1 MVENTPE
8 SPLDARTSNQ
18 SILREI
24 NPEYLLEGL
33 MLKLKLLYFG
43 HLMRTADSLE
53 KFLILGKIE
62 GRRRRGHQR
71 MRWMDGIT
79 DAMNMNLG
87 KLREMGRTK
96 RPGMLQSMGL
106 QKVRHD
112 WATEQYNNNTLIK
125 LKAIG
130 KCNEISELER
140 F

>member
-1 MVENTPE
+1 MVKNLSSNAGDAE
-8 SPLDARTSNQ
+8 SIPGWET
-18 SILREI
+18 
-24 NPEYLLEGL
+24 
-33 MLKLKLLYFG
+33 
-43 HLMRTADSLE
+43 
-53 KFLILGKIE
+53 KIP
-62 GRRRRGHQR
+62 HAA
-71 MRWMDGIT
+71 
-79 DAMNMNLG
+79 AMNMNLG

>member
-1 MVENTPE
+1 
-8 SPLDARTSNQ
+8 
-18 SILREI
+18 
-24 NPEYLLEGL
+24 

-53 KFLILGKIE
+53 KFLILGKSE

-71 MRWMDGIT
+71 MRWMDDIT

-106 QKVRHD
+106 QKVRHY
-112 WATEQYNNNTLIK
+112 WATEQCNNNTLIK
-125 LKAIG
+125 LKAIS

>member
-1 MVENTPE
+1 
-8 SPLDARTSNQ
+8 
-18 SILREI
+18 
-24 NPEYLLEGL
+24 

-79 DAMNMNLG
+79 DTMNMNLG